1 MDFHRLLIRFASFPL
16 PYTSN
21 FRFNFFPFVP
31 DYLFILE
38 RLSEVAAA
46 AGDAFSLCVCLCAY
60 FTHFFLEFDSEWCV
74 LCDVSQVL
82 SFS

>member
-1 MDFHRLLIRFASFPL
+1 M
-16 PYTSN
+16 
-21 FRFNFFPFVP
+21 P

-38 RLSEVAAA
+38 RLSEVAAG
-46 AGDAFSLCVCLCAY
+46 AGDAFSLCVYVRILLI
-60 FTHFFLEFDSEWCV
+60 FFSEFDNERCV